1 MGLNSPALL
10 RGNVFI
16 DFLNL
21 STAEKNLKKKKKKHF
36 SRLFISNH
44 FLFLTG
50 LKHHE
55 KWRSFT
61 ARTHLPITNTEYKS
75 KLKKPNP
82 MLRETI
88 RNDLTFIEQQMAIK
102 SIKARLP
109 CWKQR
114 VVLLRKSNVSIK
126 IPLSVN

>member
-1 MGLNSPALL
+1 
-10 RGNVFI
+10 
-16 DFLNL
+16 
-21 STAEKNLKKKKKKHF
+21 
-36 SRLFISNH
+36 
-44 FLFLTG
+44 
-50 LKHHE
+50 
-55 KWRSFT
+55 
-61 ARTHLPITNTEYKS
+61 
-75 KLKKPNP
+75 

-126 IPLSVN
+126 IPTRLFHPWDRPGKSTGVGCHCLLRQWDTTQP

>member
-1 MGLNSPALL
+1 MRLKSPALL
-10 RGNVFI
+10 RGNIFI

-21 STAEKNLKKKKKKHF
+21 STAEKNLKKKQHF
-36 SRLFISNH
+36 SCLFTSNH
-44 FLFLTG
+44 FSVLTG

-55 KWRSFT
+55 KWHSFT

-75 KLKKPNP
+75 KLKKSNP

-88 RNDLTFIEQQMAIK
+88 RNNLTFIEQQMAIK

-109 CWKQR
+109 RWKQR

-126 IPLSVN
+126 IPLNVN